1 MPMCLFTFAM
11 SIYHAIN
18 FTTKPVGL
26 MLFVQ
31 EKCEGIMLFYLV
43 KLCDIV
49 FIVNLWCLDQLKSLV
64 FRPINFFSNQSSYT
78 VFKLLQ
84 NKWTL
89 VTRALIT
96 LSDRYRD

>member
-11 SIYHAIN
+11 SVYHAIN
-18 FTTKPVGL
+18 FTAKPVGL

-49 FIVNLWCLDQLKSLV
+49 FIVNLWCLDQLT
-64 FRPINFFSNQSSYT
+64 FFLIK
-78 VFKLLQ
+78 VH
-84 NKWTL
+84 TL
-89 VTRALIT
+89 YVNC
-96 LSDRYRD
+96 YRTSGRL